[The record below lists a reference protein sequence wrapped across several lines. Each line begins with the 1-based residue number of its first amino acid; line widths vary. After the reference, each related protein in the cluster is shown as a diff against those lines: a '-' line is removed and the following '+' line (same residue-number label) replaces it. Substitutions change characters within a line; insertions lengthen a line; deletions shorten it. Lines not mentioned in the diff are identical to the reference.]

1 MIQFIV
7 VYYGFP
13 LLSPLLSFSITTI
26 AILCVGLYHGAY
38 ISEVVRSGIGAVPRG
53 QFEAAYSQGLTY
65 GQTMRY
71 VILPQAWR
79 IMLPPLTNQVVN
91 LIKNTS
97 TVAIISGADVMFAA
111 NSWSSVNLNYI
122 PAFALAGFL
131 YFILCFPLANLARKM
146 EEKIRK
152 HIADRRKTDAFS
164 EEMRQLLT
172 ANNFQFLFNGLKL
185 TLYIS
190 FVSIILSTIFGTI
203 LAVLRNQTHGPLKL
217 LASIYVEVVRNIPN
231 LLWIYVIFDFQN
243 QIHTCWNCEFYCVY
257 HRCFSGNYSWWFKWG
272 RQRPN

>member
-1 MIQFIV
+1 M
-7 VYYGFP
+7 P
-13 LLSPLLSFSITTI
+13 
-26 AILCVGLYHGAY
+26 
-38 ISEVVRSGIGAVPRG
+38 
-53 QFEAAYSQGLTY
+53 
-65 GQTMRY
+65 
-71 VILPQAWR
+71 
-79 IMLPPLTNQVVN
+79 
-91 LIKNTS
+91 
-97 TVAIISGADVMFAA
+97 
-111 NSWSSVNLNYI
+111 
-122 PAFALAGFL
+122 
-131 YFILCFPLANLARKM
+131 
-146 EEKIRK
+146 
-152 HIADRRKTDAFS
+152 FS

-231 LLWIYVIFDFQN
+231 LLWIYVIFLISN

-272 RQRPN
+272 R